1 MDFNP
6 NAEAFA
12 RVAGQPRYQPFI
24 HTADD
29 GKQTLIQVWFTP
41 EGLIDSIQYAH
52 RDASWLSWGLPNKAV
67 KSW

>member
-1 MDFNP
+1 MDTNP
-6 NAEAFA
+6 HAEAYFRA
-12 RVAGQPRYQPFI
+12 VGQPRYQPFI

-41 EGLIDSIQYAH
+41 EGLIDSIQFAH
-52 RDASWLSWGLPNKAV
+52 RDASWLSWGPPNKAD